1 MLSIQ
6 SSQNFN
12 KNSRPNFK
20 SHIVETDLYQ
30 KGLQFAKNNMHP
42 NKDMKKGIEF
52 VKAAE
57 GIRNDK
63 KYDFI
68 GFYKSRNNVYT
79 KINGKIDEKYT
90 FQSTK
95 NSGLDAYNAIMNYA
109 KQNNSYSNKPLSESE
124 KKVAKIQKELEKA
137 QKDMCADYRFKI
149 NRM

>member
-63 KYDFI
+63 KYDFV

-79 KINGKIDEKYT
+79 KINGKIVDFGGLIETDTEDLRNPAIRKLIRIILKHINYQFDSNI
-90 FQSTK
+90 FQAK
-95 NSGLDAYNAIMNYA
+95 WEINEANLNSLKTYIIRWET
-109 KQNNSYSNKPLSESE
+109 L
-124 KKVAKIQKELEKA
+124 
-137 QKDMCADYRFKI
+137 
-149 NRM
+149 